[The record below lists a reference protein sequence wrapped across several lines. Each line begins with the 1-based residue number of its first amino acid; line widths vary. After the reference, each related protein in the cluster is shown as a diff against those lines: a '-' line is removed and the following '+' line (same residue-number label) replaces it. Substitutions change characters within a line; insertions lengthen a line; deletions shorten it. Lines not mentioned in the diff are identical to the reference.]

1 MKKLILSL
9 LLASILLPSFAQTKI
24 DFFDFVRDFDWDMSE
39 SAIQTKYKDRISQKT
54 DTVSNFY
61 IQPQGTI
68 LFKNITIG
76 EFEPITITAYDTLT
90 QKRLI
95 YCILESVEIIDNL
108 KLESEIS
115 IKLGSPLLSVDNYD
129 FTNLPTFKAIGIEK
143 GNIRIWMSEKL
154 IYALMSAEHENQN
167 ICIIGCYIQEPSF
180 RRGYWGD
187 SMEEIKKKE
196 GKPDKFSEEDIYVF
210 DTYVA
215 GLECG
220 VAYRFTNDKLTS
232 GKYIFTNINSDNCI
246 QNYEKLVELLTVKYG
261 EPGYNNKEVS
271 ANEYEQ
277 RIFSEGELVIA
288 NKMRL
293 RTEWLTPT
301 SSILIDLRG
310 EEYTLFLVIEYYSN
324 LHQEERATDIL
335 KDL

>member
-9 LLASILLPSFAQTKI
+9 LLASILLPSFAQSKI
-24 DFFDFVRDFDWDMSE
+24 DFFDFVRDFDWNMSE
-39 SAIQTKYKDRISQKT
+39 SDLQTKYKDRISQKT
-54 DTVSNFY
+54 GAVPNFY
-61 IQPQGTI
+61 TLPQGI
-68 LFKNITIG
+68 LFENITIG
-76 EFEPITITAYDTLT
+76 EFEPITIATYDKSK
-90 QKRLI
+90 QKHIIFFL
-95 YCILESVEIIDNL
+95 LDSTEIIDNL
-108 KLESEIS
+108 KLESEIRLRLDNPVFS
-115 IKLGSPLLSVDNYD
+115 TDNYD
-129 FTNLPTFKAIGIEK
+129 FPDYPELKAIGLKK
-143 GNIRIWMSEKL
+143 GNIRIWVSEKL
-154 IYALMSAEHENQN
+154 VYLLMSSENIGRN
-167 ICIIGCYIQEPSF
+167 ICVIGCFVRDPDF
-180 RRGYWGD
+180 RQGYWGD
-187 SMEEIKKKE
+187 SVEEIKKKE

-246 QNYEKLVELLTVKYG
+246 QHYEKLVELLTVKYG